1 MAENKLNAVLTQ
13 KIMVSPTLAIM
24 RFVPEGWDLPDFK
37 PGQYG
42 VLGLPYSA
50 KRIPTADKLPM
61 KDPGKIIKRAYSVA
75 SSSVVKEYVEFYIAL
90 VESGELTPRLFALEP
105 GDKVWLSSKFT
116 GMFTLAEVPD
126 RKNILFIA
134 TGTGLAPYMSM
145 IRTNLECNSER
156 KFAVIHGARHS
167 WDLGYRSELNGFK
180 RLCSNF
186 EYIPIIDHP
195 EEESG
200 RWAGETGFVNKLW
213 TEGRLTDSWGV
224 KPTPE
229 NTRIFLCG
237 NPLMIK
243 SMLEILQ
250 SEGFTEFNRREKT
263 GQIHVEKYWA

>member
-1 MAENKLNAVLTQ
+1 
-13 KIMVSPTLAIM
+13 
-24 RFVPEGWDLPDFK
+24 
-37 PGQYG
+37 
-42 VLGLPYSA
+42 
-50 KRIPTADKLPM
+50 
-61 KDPGKIIKRAYSVA
+61 
-75 SSSVVKEYVEFYIAL
+75 
-90 VESGELTPRLFALEP
+90 
-105 GDKVWLSSKFT
+105 
-116 GMFTLAEVPD
+116 MFTLAEVPD

-186 EYIPIIDHP
+186 EYIPVIDHP
-195 EEESG
+195 EEENG
-200 RWAGETGFVNKLW
+200 RWAGETGFVNKIW
-213 TEGRLTDSWGV
+213 TERRLTDSWGV
-224 KPTPE
+224 EPTPE

-243 SMLEILQ
+243 SMLEVLKE
-250 SEGFTEFNRREKT
+250 EGFTEFNRREKT